1 MKYEPKF
8 KKRMR
13 GSKYSLWVLLPSNE
27 WWNIGDEDPFHLTDE
42 VEGHLIHAFEL
53 GMKATRQL
61 LELDVPWVSFNT
73 RFTPEEEDNGR

>member
-13 GSKYSLWVLLPSNE
+13 GSKYSLWVLLPNGE

-42 VEGHLIHAFEL
+42 VEDDLIHAFEL

-61 LELDVPWVSFNT
+61 LELNVPWVPSNT
-73 RFTPEEEDNGR
+73 RFTPEEE